1 MNRSTPINS
10 GLFNKKEKLFYVYI
24 FNFQVADESKE
35 LYNIIVFTVLF
46 LSLLFSLPI
55 NAETK
60 VDLQSNSEYYYDE
73 ERGAY
78 LTSVYEVTDD
88 GLKEMSIDNYL
99 KLKDENKKV
108 ENQIQK

>member
-1 MNRSTPINS
+1 M
-10 GLFNKKEKLFYVYI
+10 
-24 FNFQVADESKE
+24 
-35 LYNIIVFTVLF
+35 
-46 LSLLFSLPI
+46 
-55 NAETK
+55 
-60 VDLQSNSEYYYDE
+60 DLQSNSEYYYDE